1 MKIEAKFNTC
11 RFKKHEMKPGQNLQ
25 FAFRIFLNLKMVKA
39 MKANLLHRH
48 ELNWDRQSQ
57 LTFATK
63 ESHLGSFLTNSK
75 LKTFL

>member
-25 FAFRIFLNLKMVKA
+25 FAFRINLNLKMVKA

-48 ELNWDRQSQ
+48 ELNWDHP
-57 LTFATK
+57 K
-63 ESHLGSFLTNSK
+63 
-75 LKTFL
+75 